1 MSLAVI
7 LAWAKANEAAIAT
20 ILLIVSEL
28 MGANTKFK
36 SNGILSFILLQV
48 QQHLKK
54 KGAVDP
60 TP

>member
-20 ILLIVSEL
+20 ILLIISEFL
-28 MGANTKFK
+28 GANSKLK
-36 SNGILSFILLQV
+36 SNGIVSFVLLQV
-48 QQHLKK
+48 QSHLKK

>member
-20 ILLIVSEL
+20 ILLVLSEFL
-28 MGANTKFK
+28 GANNKLK
-36 SNGILSFILLQV
+36 SNGLVSFVLLQV